1 MVVFTYLHIEA
12 SFRAQNK
19 MYFGKL
25 PLSVDLAANI
35 SNVVVKV
42 SVKC

>member
-12 SFRAQNK
+12 SFNTKPNVIYKDRECI
-19 MYFGKL
+19 
-25 PLSVDLAANI
+25 DLVNNI
-35 SNVVVKV
+35 SDVVVKV